1 MTVAEAPV
9 PQHWAAP
16 DNRANPQGRRP
27 LKESQGLFYAVLD
40 LGSGIGWVEETP
52 I

>member
-16 DNRANPQGRRP
+16 GNHANPQGRRP
-27 LKESQGLFYAVLD
+27 LKESQGLFYTVLD

-52 I
+52 V